1 MQDLSPINVQSNHL
15 LYDLDTSIILR
26 FDPCMKYEKYSCEW
40 YHGIIFYIPDD
51 GNILTGDYGRYD
63 VIHNIYM
70 GNRILISNKEGWK
83 DIPFKK
89 ATFGFLPP
97 GVEAIEI

>member
-1 MQDLSPINVQSNHL
+1 MQDLSPVNVQSSPL
-15 LYDLDTSIILR
+15 LYELDTNIILR
-26 FDPCMKYEKYSCEW
+26 FDSCMKYEKYSCKW